1 MKYLVKFNENMALAK
16 SIISKKMEAFDKLK
30 SLLKSNLGYIG
41 KFTEYLMNENIPYVE
56 LENIYKDLVELK
68 NKQKPID
75 ISNLNY
81 EGVVDKIQ
89 VYKNDLSINSI
100 ITQFPS
106 EQKAF
111 ARELIKTT
119 NGYNL
124 LLKASKSDKLEIL
137 ISKIRR
143 YHSKSE
149 LSSALTLFSKEA
161 MNDREAIKE
170 YLKDSK
176 SSIVFE
182 TDDIM
187 IVKVASITDIQKLGS
202 DTSWCILGQSMW
214 NSYTSNRYQYILYD
228 FTKDDWDPKFKIGFT
243 LNKDFTIHA
252 AHDILDSG
260 SSPYLQNFMTTNG
273 IKYSELVP
281 KSEVVT
287 VTNQMIEDIKKS
299 TKVSTLTQYSDNISL
314 EQIPLF
320 LKKLFNVSVD
330 ARSRTTFSGGIVLG
344 STKIEMIKSCLN
356 RYFSD
361 KEFVTSDDLGKIDSR
376 LPSMIQSL
384 CSKDSGILKQK
395 FAPSKPTFSERYL
408 KPSIIVK
415 MLDTWKTEDLIHS
428 FSSSLDDVL
437 KVPGSSYL
445 YSFNE
450 LRWGTGWDK
459 EMVTVLSDKLNQI
472 YDKFDW
478 KNVAIITNNA
488 HLGKSFIKNYII
500 LNYALDRKNIVKKEA
515 LSQLREDDKLEYA
528 YLLKM
533 PVDLSKCQY
542 IRRITSWIVPYII
555 KKDYDDKAI
564 RFENFNDTVK
574 LVDHLL
580 GYKLKFKIPKTNFD
594 GISRIRGNAP
604 NSKGKEIINDL
615 LSKFKVRRRVG
626 DIVETDDKKVSIE
639 LV

>member
-1 MKYLVKFNENMALAK
+1 MKYLVRFNENMSLAK

-100 ITQFPS
+100 VIQFPS

-124 LLKASKSDKLEIL
+124 LLKASKSDRLKIL

-143 YHSKSE
+143 YHTKSE
-149 LSSALTLFSKEA
+149 LSTALTLFSKEA

-243 LNKDFTIHA
+243 LNKDFTVHA

-273 IKYSELVP
+273 IEYSELVP

-320 LKKLFNVSVD
+320 LKKLFDVSVD
-330 ARSRTTFSGGIVLG
+330 ARSRTSFSGGVVLG

-361 KEFVTSDDLGKIDSR
+361 KEFVTSDDLGKVDSR

-395 FAPSKPTFSERYL
+395 FAPSKPTFSERNL

-415 MLDTWKTEDLIHS
+415 MLDNWKTEDLIHS
-428 FSSSLDDVL
+428 FTSPLDDVL
-437 KVPGSSYL
+437 KVPGSSWH
-445 YSFNE
+445 SISE
-450 LRWGTGWDK
+450 LKWASGWNK
-459 EMVTVLSDKLNQI
+459 EMVTTLSDKLNQI
-472 YDKFDW
+472 YDKFNW

-488 HLGKSFIKNYII
+488 HLSKSFIRSYVI

-515 LSQLREDDKLEYA
+515 LSQLREEDKLEYA

-542 IRRITSWIVPYII
+542 TRRITNWSVPYII
-555 KKDYDDKAI
+555 KKDYDDKQI
-564 RFENFNDTVK
+564 RFENFSDIVK

-580 GYKLKFKIPKTNFD
+580 GYKLNFKVSKANFD
-594 GISRIRGNAP
+594 RITRGDAP
-604 NSKGKEIINDL
+604 NSKGKEIINGL

-626 DIVETDDKKVSIE
+626 DIVKTDDEKVSIE
-639 LV
+639 LI